1 MKYLFFYLLLLFSV
15 SFAERLSIN
24 STSYTLCYFNEK
36 NLKYDLKC
44 ESNKREETI
53 SIEESDS
60 SLVWNGVYNVVDS
73 ISESDNSEKLS
84 TLAYYVR
91 EESTNIQKLY
101 VFSSEYVNI
110 ILPAKWKI
118 TIYYS
123 SNDENYYS
131 GSGFGVNS
139 HILVTNYHVVEK
151 MKSII
156 IKIGDSYSHASI
168 KYFDKGL
175 DIAILKVDSII
186 GACEVYNDIKKVG
199 DDVIAY
205 GYPNIDIQG
214 QSIKATK
221 GIISSKFGYQDN
233 VITYQID
240 AAIRHGNSGGP
251 LVSDNKV
258 VGVVVSMLE
267 NAQNVNFAI
276 KSIFVAA
283 MLKAADIQNTG
294 KLKPTECTYLVF
306 GSNN

>member
-1 MKYLFFYLLLLFSV
+1 M
-15 SFAERLSIN
+15 
-24 STSYTLCYFNEK
+24 
-36 NLKYDLKC
+36 
-44 ESNKREETI
+44 
-53 SIEESDS
+53 
-60 SLVWNGVYNVVDS
+60 
-73 ISESDNSEKLS
+73 
-84 TLAYYVR
+84 
-91 EESTNIQKLY
+91 
-101 VFSSEYVNI
+101 NI
-110 ILPAKWKI
+110 ILPAKWEI

-139 HILVTNYHVVEK
+139 HILVTNYHVVEN
-151 MKSII
+151 MKSIF
-156 IKIGDSYSHASI
+156 IKIGDSYSHATI
-168 KYFDKGL
+168 KSFDKGL

-186 GACEVYNDIKKVG
+186 GACEVYNDIKNVG

-240 AAIRHGNSGGP
+240 AAIQHGNSGGP